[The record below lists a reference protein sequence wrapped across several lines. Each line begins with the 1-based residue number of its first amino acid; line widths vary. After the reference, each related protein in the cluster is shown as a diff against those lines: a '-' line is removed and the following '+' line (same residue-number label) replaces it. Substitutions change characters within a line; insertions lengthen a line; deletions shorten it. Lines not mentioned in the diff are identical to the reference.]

1 MTILSILLYDKDM
14 IDLTNF
20 SDVPREA
27 YSPRRQSSAQPQSQ
41 QPKPVVKK
49 SDLMKPIDS
58 SLVDSDMAETLARE
72 ARQPESVRKHLWK
85 PNDFEGWDYD
95 ENTIAKKRAEL
106 GMKDPDEVFKD
117 APFIK

>member
-1 MTILSILLYDKDM
+1 M

-20 SDVPREA
+20 SDVPEEA
-27 YSPRRQSSAQPQSQ
+27 YIPRKQVPIQPQSQ
-41 QPKPVVKK
+41 QPKTVAKK

-58 SLVDSDMAETLARE
+58 ALVDPEMAESLARE
-72 ARQPESVRKHLWK
+72 SRQPESIRKHLWK

>member
-1 MTILSILLYDKDM
+1 M

-20 SDVPREA
+20 ADVPRDA
-27 YSPRRQSSAQPQSQ
+27 YSPRKSIPSPQVNR
-41 QPKPVVKK
+41 PEVKK
-49 SDLMKPIDS
+49 SDLMKPIDNA
-58 SLVDSDMAETLARE
+58 LVDPEMAETLARE
-72 ARQPESVRKHLWK
+72 SRQPESIKKHLWK